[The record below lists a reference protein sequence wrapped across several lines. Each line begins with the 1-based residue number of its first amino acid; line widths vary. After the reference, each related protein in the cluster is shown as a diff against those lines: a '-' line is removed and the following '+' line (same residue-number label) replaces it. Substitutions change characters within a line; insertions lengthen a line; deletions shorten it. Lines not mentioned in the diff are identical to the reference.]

1 MPRIIVCPLSQVPT
15 SVSTHRASHLVTL
28 IKDGTRVDRP
38 RTITADRHLFL
49 TFDDI
54 VEPIDGLFPPAEEHA
69 EALLSFVGRWDRKQ
83 PIVVHCFAGISRSTA
98 AAFIML
104 CALRPEKSESE
115 IALRLRSASPSATPN
130 IRLVG
135 FADRLLKRDGR
146 MIAAIEAIG
155 RGEAAF
161 EGVPFVLP
169 VIDEA

>member
-1 MPRIIVCPLSQVPT
+1 
-15 SVSTHRASHLVTL
+15 
-28 IKDGTRVDRP
+28 
-38 RTITADRHLFL
+38 
-49 TFDDI
+49 
-54 VEPIDGLFPPAEEHA
+54 
-69 EALLSFVGRWDRKQ
+69 
-83 PIVVHCFAGISRSTA
+83 
-98 AAFIML
+98 ML
-104 CALRPEKSESE
+104 CALRPGRSESQ

-135 FADRLLKRDGR
+135 FADRLLERRGR